1 MVDHN
6 LSYHRN
12 LTPKNLDTDKDLK
25 RGKHPKKYHST
36 LSDSTLT
43 IIFLKMLEKNLN
55 DFFQAKN
62 IIFKKIL

>member
-12 LTPKNLDTDKDLK
+12 LAHPKNLDTDKDLK
-25 RGKHPKKYHST
+25 RGKHQNKYHST

-43 IIFLKMLEKNLN
+43 IIFLKMLKKNLS
-55 DFFQAKN
+55 DFFQRK
-62 IIFKKIL
+62 